1 MIQIPQRSTSP
12 ATLPANDGMETND
25 PTAAPNAAATGHLAA
40 SVGVGSADPQ
50 ATFNALFG
58 APPMQRFYADA
69 NGPGGNATKAK
80 ANGGSQ
86 GVKGVDAKA
95 AAPSPASAPR
105 VFDIATTSR
114 ETIRELRKNGEN
126 HLADTIEHAQGS
138 YGDLVAKNPKVQVVV
153 TTSTGNGGNPV
164 LVIRGPEYAKGAHVH
179 THYHGDNATVADPL
193 GSKAGQNAR
202 IRDVILKEDKQAVFV
217 LPECSNPTEETDSPH
232 NDNSYTASWSQ
243 VKDEVKTTQDA
254 LDAAKV
260 TNVTETTVSFHSGGG
275 MALVNLMRADP
286 SGKLLKAD
294 RIMLYDC
301 VYHFLSGDKDHPFI
315 AENYIR
321 DFGKTANG
329 KAVKEIAFFR
339 GTNDVSRAH
348 VIKESYPKLKV
359 IDMDNEPALRNDK
372 GEYNESINPV
382 AENSNGNAF
391 EVVKKD
397 RRGRDVET
405 GTMAHDFNNFRPGDD
420 AHYRTTG
427 EFFGKRP

>member
-1 MIQIPQRSTSP
+1 MIQIPQRSASP
-12 ATLPANDGMETND
+12 ATLPVNDGMETND
-25 PTAAPNAAATGHLAA
+25 PAAAPDNEATSQLAA
-40 SVGVGSADPQ
+40 NVGAGGGDPQ
-50 ATFNALFG
+50 GAFKALFG

-69 NGPGGNATKAK
+69 NGSGGNTTKANG
-80 ANGGSQ
+80 NGGSQ
-86 GVKGVDAKA
+86 GAKGVDTKA
-95 AAPSPASAPR
+95 GAPSTAGAPR

-114 ETIRELRKNGEN
+114 ETISELRKNGEN

-138 YGDLVAKNPKVQVVV
+138 YGDLVKQNPKVQVVV

-164 LVIRGPEYAKGAHVH
+164 LVIRGPDYAKGAHVH

-217 LPECSNPTEETDSPH
+217 LPECSNPTEQTDSPH
-232 NDNSYTASWSQ
+232 NDNSYNANWSQ
-243 VKDEVKTTQDA
+243 VKDEVKTTKDA

-294 RIMLYDC
+294 RIVLYDC
-301 VYHFLSGDKDHPFI
+301 VYHFYSGDKDHPFVF
-315 AENYIR
+315 ENYMR
-321 DFGKTANG
+321 AFGKTDNG
-329 KAVKEIAFFR
+329 KAVKEVAFYR
-339 GTNDVSRAH
+339 GLNDVSRAN
-348 VIKESYPKLKV
+348 VMKESYPKLKV
-359 IDMDNEPALRNDK
+359 IDMDNEPKLRNDK
-372 GEYNESINPV
+372 GEFDESIIPV
-382 AENSNGNAF
+382 AENSNGNWF
-391 EVVKKD
+391 EVVKK
-397 RRGRDVET
+397 GVET
-405 GTMAHDFNNFRPGDD
+405 GKLAHDFNNFRPGDD

>member
-1 MIQIPQRSTSP
+1 MIQIPQRSASP
-12 ATLPANDGMETND
+12 ATLAANDGIETND
-25 PTAAPNAAATGHLAA
+25 QPVAPSLASTGTT
-40 SVGVGSADPQ
+40 GSADPQ
-50 ATFNALFG
+50 ETFKALFG
-58 APPMQRFYADA
+58 AAPMQQFYADG
-69 NGPGGNATKAK
+69 NGPGGNATKA
-80 ANGGSQ
+80 NGGVQ
-86 GVKGVDAKA
+86 GAKGADTKA
-95 AAPSPASAPR
+95 GSAPVASAPR

-114 ETIRELRKNGEN
+114 ETIKELRKNGEK

-138 YGDLVAKNPKVQVVV
+138 YGDLVAKNPKVQVIV

-164 LVIRGPEYAKGAHVH
+164 LVIRGPECDKGAHVH

-217 LPECSNPTEETDSPH
+217 LPECSKPSEETDSPH
-232 NDNSYTASWSQ
+232 NDNSYTANWSQ
-243 VKDEVKTTQDA
+243 VKDEVKTTKDA

-301 VYHFLSGDKDHPFI
+301 VYHFLSGDEKHPFI

-321 DFGKTANG
+321 EFGKTTNG
-329 KAVKEIAFFR
+329 KAVKEIAFYR
-339 GTNDVSRAH
+339 GTNDVSRAN

-372 GEYNESINPV
+372 GEFNEDINPV
-382 AENSNGNAF
+382 AENSQGNAF

-405 GTMAHDFNNFRPGDD
+405 GTMAHNFNNFRPRDD

-427 EFFGKRP
+427 EFLGKRP